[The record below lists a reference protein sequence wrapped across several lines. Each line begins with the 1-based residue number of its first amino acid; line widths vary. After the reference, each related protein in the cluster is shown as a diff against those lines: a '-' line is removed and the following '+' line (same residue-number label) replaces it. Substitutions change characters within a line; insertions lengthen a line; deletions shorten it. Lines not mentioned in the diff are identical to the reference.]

1 MMRKRVLLA
10 VVATAALGLSIAPL
24 TASASSHREAP
35 LIAEDPLA
43 DNTDLYA
50 FMAPDDVN
58 PNGTSNRVVLVANYV
73 PFENP
78 AGGPNFYRFGDDVL
92 YAIHV
97 DNVGDA
103 KSHIEFDFQFQTQT
117 CNGNTFLYNTGVITA
132 TGGQAACGST
142 ARYANW
148 NRPQTYSVT
157 MVNNGVATTLGS
169 GLLTPPDM
177 VGPKSTPNYHNLATA
192 AINSLPGGIRVFA
205 GQRDDPFFAE
215 LGGIFD
221 LINTSLFAQGEDY
234 LAGINVHSIVLSV
247 PKEMLRG
254 PNDSV
259 IGTWA
264 TASRH
269 KVTVLNGDGTKT
281 ESANLVQV
289 SRLGNPLVNEVVI
302 PLGQKDRFNATPV
315 GVTDGQT
322 NDAVFL
328 NDVLFPELPK
338 DLAALGIDPGAP
350 ISDAASGSNPRNDL
364 VTVFL
369 TGIPG
374 LNKPTSG
381 SAVPAEELRL
391 NIDTPVS
398 HPTNINAGSRFGL
411 VGGDADAFPNGRRLI
426 DDVVDIE
433 LTAADGLLCQADK
446 GTPVPLAGALQGT
459 SPCRAAG
466 NDTPILQDG
475 VNADTDN
482 GNPSGPNYQQS
493 FPYVADPH
501 SP

>member
-1 MMRKRVLLA
+1 MRNRVLLA
-10 VVATAALGLSIAPL
+10 VVAAAAMGLSVAPL

-50 FMAPDDVN
+50 FMAPDDIN
-58 PNGTSNRVVLVANYV
+58 PDGTSNRVVLVANYV
-73 PFENP
+73 PFESP
-78 AGGPNFYRFGDDVL
+78 AGGPNFFRFGDDVQ

-103 KSHIEFDFQFQTQT
+103 RSHIEFDFQFQTQT
-117 CNGNTFLYNTGVITA
+117 CNGSTFLYNTGVITA
-132 TGGQAACGST
+132 NNGATAACGAA
-142 ARYANW
+142 ARFANW

-157 MVNNGVATTLGS
+157 MVSNGVSSVIAT
-169 GLLTPPDM
+169 GLLTPPDN
-177 VGPKSTPNYHNLATA
+177 VGPKSTPNYSRLAKA
-192 AINSLPGGIRVFA
+192 AVYNVNGVKLFA

-221 LINTSLFAQGEDY
+221 LINTNLLGEGEDY
-234 LAGINVHSIVLSV
+234 LAGLNVHSIVISV
-247 PKEMLRG
+247 PKNMLRG

-259 IGTWA
+259 IGVWA

-269 KVTVLNGDGTKT
+269 RTTVLNGDGTKA
-281 ESANLVQV
+281 ESSDWVQV
-289 SRLGNPLVNEVVI
+289 SRLGSPLVNEVVI

-315 GVTDGQT
+315 GVTNGQT
-322 NDAVFL
+322 NDGAFL
-328 NDVLFPELPK
+328 NDVLYPELPR

-350 ISDAASGSNPRNDL
+350 ISDASSGSNPRNDL

-369 TGIPG
+369 TGIAG
-374 LNKPTSG
+374 VNKPTG
-381 SAVPAEELRL
+381 ASAVPAEELRL

-398 HPTNINAGSRFGL
+398 HPNNINAGSRFGL

-446 GTPVPLAGALQGT
+446 GTPVALAGALQGS
-459 SPCRAAG
+459 SPCRTT
-466 NDTPILQDG
+466 DTPILQDG

-482 GNPSGPNYQQS
+482 GNAGGPNYLQS